1 MPVDQL
7 RSTTMDPSK
16 RTLLRVSLNPEHN
29 TQHHADFVNRLMGK
43 NPESRFLFIQENA
56 RFVSDVDV

>member
-7 RSTTMDPSK
+7 RATTMDPTK
-16 RTLLRVSLNPEHN
+16 RTLLRVVLNTEHD

-56 RFVSDVDV
+56 RFATDVDV